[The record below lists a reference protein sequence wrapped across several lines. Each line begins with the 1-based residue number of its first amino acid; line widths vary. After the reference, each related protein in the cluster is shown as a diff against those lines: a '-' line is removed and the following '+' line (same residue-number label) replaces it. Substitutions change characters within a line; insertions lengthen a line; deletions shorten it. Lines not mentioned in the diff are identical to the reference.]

1 MSDWYR
7 DHEEDQ
13 TVVERFG
20 GTIVVVLVAL
30 LLLLFSKSIL
40 FGTYAAITS
49 GVR

>member
-13 TVVERFG
+13 TAAERFG
-20 GTIVVVLVAL
+20 AILVPALVVL
-30 LLLLFSKSIL
+30 LLLLLSKSII
-40 FGTYAAITS
+40 FGTYTVITE